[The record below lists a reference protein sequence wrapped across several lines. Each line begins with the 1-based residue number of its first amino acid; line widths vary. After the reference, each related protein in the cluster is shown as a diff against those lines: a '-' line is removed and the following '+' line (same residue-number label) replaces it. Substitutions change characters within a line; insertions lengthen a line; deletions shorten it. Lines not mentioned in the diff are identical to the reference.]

1 MAAWTTMPA
10 EVDPVSLRGAPTK
23 LVEHWIRDVHT
34 MDRDAL
40 DAFVRRTWRIWS
52 AASLRP
58 LAAAVDLRRGQLD
71 GE

>member
-1 MAAWTTMPA
+1 MMQAD
-10 EVDPVSLRGAPTK
+10 VDPTELRAAPLESLESW
-23 LVEHWIRDVHT
+23 LRDVGR

-40 DAFVRRTWRIWS
+40 DAFVRRTWRTWN

-58 LAAAVDLRRGQLD
+58 LAVAVDVRRSALD